1 MVLDFLL
8 RPDDFFAERAPE
20 FGLGR
25 AVVIVFVVALITT
38 TVVGAFGWSV
48 SQRLTATTEIPN
60 DQRPPDWVCEDEA
73 DTEAD
78 EMIQEGCDEPKQKT
92 VVIGDLMWD
101 AFSGQLPIVFVGVL
115 LAWPLQAV
123 ALHIASALVGGE
135 GSFFDTLAVTAWGMV
150 PSAIQAVV
158 GLGLLYGALGSID
171 FAATNP
177 EMLASQMQS
186 LSERA
191 QGDTVV
197 LSLAGACWQG
207 YVWTFGLK
215 HARNLP
221 TGSAAFAGGGVAVVV
236 FLVGLV

>member
-1 MVLDFLL
+1 MVLDFLF
-8 RPDDFFAERAPE
+8 RPDDFFAERTPE
-20 FGLGR
+20 FSLGR
-25 AVVIVFVVALITT
+25 AVVVVFVVALITT

-60 DQRPPDWVCEDEA
+60 EERPPDWVCEDDA

-78 EMIQEGCDEPKQKT
+78 EMMQEGCDEPKQKS
-92 VVIGDLMWD
+92 VVVGDLVWG
-101 AFSGQLPIVFVGVL
+101 AFSEKLPMVFVGVFL
-115 LAWPLQAV
+115 GWGLYAV
-123 ALHIASALVGGE
+123 GLHLASALVGGE
-135 GSFFDTLAVTAWGMV
+135 GSFLDTLVVTAWGMV
-150 PSAIQAVV
+150 PSAVQAVV

-171 FAATNP
+171 LAATNP
-177 EMLASQMQS
+177 EALAAQMQS

-197 LSLAGACWQG
+197 LSLAVACWQG

-221 TGSAAFAGGGVAVVV
+221 TGSAAFAGGGVAFVV
-236 FLVGLV
+236 FLFGLA